1 MANRVDYFYRQ
12 KVTEAELDQGFDY
25 LEQADR
31 ALVSDLGM
39 IGIAAGG
46 GVAQHAGT
54 PDLTVDVAGS
64 TTIYDK
70 SGQRILISS
79 LQNVSLAT
87 DESAVSTNVV
97 TPGNTKVVSLFA
109 KFTRTLSDPRVDGN
123 SATVYFQRQE
133 GFLFRVMQGAESA
146 GTPTPVAPQ
155 TDSILLVDATRSY
168 GQTQILNAD
177 LSVVRRED
185 AYRLTSGTPYTIV
198 AGTAKAAIT
207 NLLTYANGHVAGSSG
222 RHAAAAID
230 YAGSPPW
237 ADTTALPASTVEA
250 AIDNVVSA
258 LAGLDAPSLI
268 GAGAN
273 GSLLSGGTIR
283 SQLDQLDGRIAG
295 FKRIVSVAFANDAT
309 ADNTSSGTYQEAA
322 HSQVAF
328 SAQAGDT
335 IVVLTHY
342 MLSYAGGS
350 IALGT
355 SWIRKSTGAI
365 LASAAQ
371 GGGTATNMQMTQLV
385 CHTVGAGDGTSFVA
399 TTAGEAGGGSGT
411 ATLENA
417 YTLVVVLRP

>member
-1 MANRVDYFYRQ
+1 MANRVDWYYRQ
-12 KVTEAELDQGFDY
+12 KITEAELDQGFDY

-133 GFLFRVMQGAESA
+133 GFLFRVMQGAESS

-155 TDSILLVDATRSY
+155 TDSILLTDATLAY
-168 GQTQILNAD
+168 GQTQILDAD
-177 LSVVRRED
+177 LSVARRED
-185 AYRLTSGTPYTIV
+185 AYRLAGTPYAIV
-198 AGTAKAAIT
+198 GGTAKAAIT
-207 NLLTYANGHVAGSSG
+207 SLLTYANQHVAGSSG

-237 ADTTALPASTVEA
+237 ADTTSIAAGSVEA
-250 AIDNVVSA
+250 TIDA
-258 LAGLDAPSLI
+258 LVTSLASLDAPTLL

-273 GSLLSGGTIR
+273 GSLLSNGTIR
-283 SQLDQLDGRIAG
+283 TQLDQLDGRIVG
-295 FKRIVSVAFANDAT
+295 FLRIVSVAFANDAT

-328 SAQAGDT
+328 SAQAGDL

-355 SWIRKSTGAI
+355 SWLRKSTGAI

-371 GGGTATNMQMTQLV
+371 GGGTNTNMQMTQLV

-399 TTAGEAGGGSGT
+399 TTAGEAGGGVGT
-411 ATLENA
+411 TTLENS